1 MDRSDSI
8 LVHVV
13 TYEDGKEILISAY
26 TTTCVSETLKLFL
39 TAKEFDVPCEFSDH
53 DSSIKEEYRLREF
66 YIDDVW
72 LSFGSQEH
80 VQTIEVIVL

>member
-13 TYEDGKEILISAY
+13 TYEDDKEILISIY

-39 TAKEFDVPCEFSDH
+39 TAKEFDVPCGFSDY
-53 DSSIKEEYRLREF
+53 DISIKEEYRVQEF
-66 YIDDVW
+66 RIDDVW

-80 VQTIEVIVL
+80 IQMIKVIVS